1 MLYVPWKNYR
11 LGRNCWRKEDKL
23 EILSWELL
31 ILVIKK
37 IREKCSL
44 GNLGFNLMDWQFKEG
59 TIRTERGVMEEIK
72 EKVVRRRTL
81 NDILI
86 VNLILYL

>member
-1 MLYVPWKNYR
+1 
-11 LGRNCWRKEDKL
+11 
-23 EILSWELL
+23 
-31 ILVIKK
+31 
-37 IREKCSL
+37 
-44 GNLGFNLMDWQFKEG
+44 MDWQFKEG
-59 TIRTERGVMEEIK
+59 TIRTERGIMEEIK